1 MFFKAMPRIGYK
13 VDGKTVSTKD
23 IFRRVG
29 LDRKYNNRLAL
40 DSYYVRDGET
50 PDIVANNV
58 YGSSNYHWVI
68 LTVNN
73 IVNPYEEW
81 PRKEAE
87 LFDYTESKYGVG
99 NALLDHHYRLTSNT
113 DIIVDYDST
122 KIADGDIE
130 AVSNYDFELDLNQ
143 SKRQIYLLKTDYLAG
158 FVTNYKKLM
167 AN

>member
-1 MFFKAMPRIGYK
+1 MFFKAMPTIGYK

>member
-13 VDGKTVSTKD
+13 IDGKSVSTKD

-29 LDRKYNNRLAL
+29 LDRQINSRLAL
-40 DSYYVRDGET
+40 ESYYVKDGET

-58 YGSSNYHWVI
+58 YGSSKYHWVLLI
-68 LTVNN
+68 VND

-81 PRKEAE
+81 PRREAE

-113 DIIVDYDST
+113 DIIVDYDPA
-122 KIADGDIE
+122 KISNGDIE

-143 SKRQIYLLKTDYLAG
+143 SKRQIYLLKPAYLAG

-167 AN
+167 VS